1 MLLVGMGP
9 QHLLLYAK
17 NIVIWLGDQLWAVN
31 WLGNYPKARIPLQ
44 LFIFCNFCEYTWVV
58 MVQLAYVREL

>member
-17 NIVIWLGDQLWAVN
+17 NIVIRLGDRLWAVN

-44 LFIFCNFCEYTWVV
+44 LFIFCNFCEYTRAV